1 MGELNR
7 HSVVRPIA
15 ISCSPPFMFIGAG
28 GSQTEARAEAVET
41 GEQVVPAVP
50 CGEGLDDEGPQE
62 ERNRSRDYGDREADE
77 VTRCVDL
84 LLKCWVAAL
93 EW

>member
-7 HSVVRPIA
+7 HVPVVRPIA
-15 ISCSPPFMFIGAG
+15 ISCSPPFMFMMVACHGAG

-50 CGEGLDDEGPQE
+50 CGEGRDAAERGEG
-62 ERNRSRDYGDREADE
+62 
-77 VTRCVDL
+77 
-84 LLKCWVAAL
+84 
-93 EW
+93 

>member
-50 CGEGLDDEGPQE
+50 CGEGRDAAERGEG
-62 ERNRSRDYGDREADE
+62 
-77 VTRCVDL
+77 
-84 LLKCWVAAL
+84 
-93 EW
+93 